1 MCCRLE
7 SGNDEYIAYN
17 RNDLPTLV
25 EALESMPFI
34 YTTLI
39 NAICKNWNV
48 DRGSCGAKIDLDT
61 HSYSIKSAFPER
73 GQMPNMLLVPSEAIT
88 RNNTCSEKWS
98 DEKSM
103 INSSNEEHLNAKH
116 DTSLHEAGNEGLKME
131 NHLVSSEGSAEVS
144 QTSTKTDNLKERAP
158 ECRKRCSDT
167 SNCCHIPEK
176 FVMAGD
182 HDMASPSVNVE
193 VGKNLRPKSYSHNKL
208 NSINSKVEV
217 HLGTNY
223 VNCYEFA
230 RTASLFYE
238 EFTHKT
244 SDKSSD
250 SPRSSEEI
258 LAGQL
263 KIVLNR
269 FVQFSWSNIQNLN
282 MVTRK
287 ERCGWCLYCRVPE
300 YERDCLFS
308 MNDSI
313 PDVEKFSHEVLGI
326 QPEKNAKNH
335 LIDVMCHIICIED
348 HLQGLLTG
356 PWLNPDYSMHWQANL
371 RGATDIA
378 SLKNF
383 LLQVLMWPF

>member
-1 MCCRLE
+1 MVLFRLE
-7 SGNDEYIAYN
+7 SCNDEYLFFAYN

-61 HSYSIKSAFPER
+61 RSYSIQSAFPER
-73 GQMPNMLLVPSEAIT
+73 GQMPNTLLVPSEAIT
-88 RNNTCSEKWS
+88 MNNTCSEKRW
-98 DEKSM
+98 DEK
-103 INSSNEEHLNAKH
+103 
-116 DTSLHEAGNEGLKME
+116 AGNDGLKME
-131 NHLVSSEGSAEVS
+131 NHLASSEGSAEVS
-144 QTSTKTDNLKERAP
+144 QTSTKTDNLMERAP
-158 ECRKRCSDT
+158 ECTKRCSDT
-167 SNCCHIPEK
+167 LNCCHIPEK
-176 FVMAGD
+176 FVLAGD
-182 HDMASPSVNVE
+182 HDMTSTSVNVE
-193 VGKNLRPKSYSHNKL
+193 VGKNLRPKSYSHKL

-217 HLGTNY
+217 HPATNY

-238 EFTHKT
+238 EFTRKT
-244 SDKSSD
+244 SDKSSTD
-250 SPRSSEEI
+250 APRSAEDI

-282 MVTRK
+282 TVSRK

-356 PWLNPDYSMHWQANL
+356 PWLNPDYSMLWHANL

-378 SLKNF
+378 SLKFF
-383 LLQVLMWPF
+383 LLQVFIWPF